1 MAETLAAMSTD
12 TYTHTQPAAL
22 PGLFSRARASRWA
35 PLPIVLAGTFM
46 VVLDFFIV
54 NVALPSI
61 QSSLDASSGAIE
73 WIVAGYGLTTAILLI
88 TAGRLGDRYGR
99 RRVFLTGLALF
110 TLSSAVCGLAG
121 SASVLVVARLVQGCA
136 AALLMANVLSIIGV
150 LYEGV
155 DRAKALSAYGMVMGL
170 AAVSGQLIGGA
181 LVQANPAGLGWRSCF
196 LINVPVGAVAL
207 ALAPRLVPESRTPRA
222 GGADV
227 LGMVLVTCGLT
238 AIVLPLVE
246 GRQHGW
252 PLWTWISLALA
263 PAILVVF
270 WRYERRLAQRGG
282 APLLSL
288 ELFEARSFTAGLVA
302 QLVFWC
308 GQASF
313 FLILAL
319 YLQLGRGL
327 SALQSG
333 LVFTILAVSYL
344 AASLRAPVLTQK
356 YGRRVLAIGAS
367 ILAVGHLA
375 LLGAVAVVGVGGSI
389 AILVPGL
396 LLVGAG
402 MGLGITPL
410 ATIIMASMKPEQAG
424 ATSGVLSTAQN
435 VGNAVG
441 VAVVGVVFF
450 GALGHGYAD
459 ALELSLAILAGTLAV
474 VALLTRLL
482 PSPVR
487 S

>member
-1 MAETLAAMSTD
+1 MSTD
-12 TYTHTQPAAL
+12 TYTHSQPGVH
-22 PGLFSRARASRWA
+22 PGLISRARASRWA
-35 PLPIVLAGTFM
+35 PLPIILAGTFM

-88 TAGRLGDRYGR
+88 PAGRLGDQYGR
-99 RRVFLTGLALF
+99 RLVFCSGLALF
-110 TLSSAVCGLAG
+110 TLSSAVCGVAG
-121 SASVLVVARLVQGCA
+121 SASVLVIARLMQGCA

-150 LYEGV
+150 LYQGV

-196 LINVPVGAVAL
+196 LINVPVGVLAL
-207 ALAPRLVPESRTPRA
+207 ALAPRLLPESRTPRA
-222 GGADV
+222 GRADV
-227 LGMVLVTCGLT
+227 PGMVLVTCGLT

-252 PLWTWISLALA
+252 PPWTWISLAVA
-263 PAILVVF
+263 PAILAAF
-270 WRYERRLAQRGG
+270 WRYEQWLTRRGG
-282 APLLSL
+282 SPLLNL
-288 ELFEARSFTAGLVA
+288 DLFEARSFTAGLGA

-344 AASLRAPVLTQK
+344 AASVRAPALTER
-356 YGRRVLAIGAS
+356 YGRRVLAFGAGT
-367 ILAVGHLA
+367 LAIGHLA
-375 LLGAVAVVGVGGSI
+375 LLSAVAVVGVGGSI
-389 AILVPGL
+389 IILVPGL

-435 VGNAVG
+435 VGNALG

-450 GALGHGYAD
+450 GALNHGYAD
-459 ALELSLAILAGTLAV
+459 AFELSLAVLAGTLAL

-482 PSPVR
+482 PAPVR

>member
-1 MAETLAAMSTD
+1 MSTD
-12 TYTHTQPAAL
+12 TYTHPRLAAAPRL
-22 PGLFSRARASRWA
+22 LSRARASRWA
-35 PLPIVLAGTFM
+35 PLPIILAGTFM

-61 QSSLDASSGAIE
+61 QSGLHASSGALE
-73 WIVAGYGLTTAILLI
+73 WIVAGYGLTTAVLLI
-88 TAGRLGDRYGR
+88 TSGRLGDRYGR
-99 RRVFLTGLALF
+99 RRVFCTGLALF

-121 SASVLVVARLVQGCA
+121 SPGVLVAARLAQGCA

-150 LYEGV
+150 LYDGV

-196 LINVPVGAVAL
+196 LINVPVGLL
-207 ALAPRLVPESRTPRA
+207 ALACAPRVVPESRVRQA
-222 GGADV
+222 GRPDL
-227 LGMVLVTCGLT
+227 LGTLLVTAGLT

-246 GRQHGW
+246 GRQQGW
-252 PLWTWISLALA
+252 PLWTWISLAVA
-263 PAILVVF
+263 PGLLTWF
-270 WRYERRLAQRGG
+270 WHHQRGLARRG
-282 APLLSL
+282 GSPLLSP
-288 ELFEARSFTAGLVA
+288 ELFVTRSFNAGLVA

-327 SALQSG
+327 TALQSG
-333 LVFTILAVSYL
+333 LVFTILAGSYL
-344 AASLRAPVLTQK
+344 AASLRAPALTQRH
-356 YGRRVLAIGAS
+356 GRRVLAA
-367 ILAVGHLA
+367 
-375 LLGAVAVVGVGGSI
+375 GAVTLAIGHGLLLAAVAAIGVGGSI
-389 AILVPGL
+389 AALVPGL
-396 LLVGAG
+396 LLIGAG

-410 ATIIMASMKPEQAG
+410 ATIIMAGMKPEQAG
-424 ATSGVLSTAQN
+424 ATSGILSTAQN
-435 VGNAVG
+435 VGNALG
-441 VAVVGVVFF
+441 VALIGVVFF
-450 GALGHGYAD
+450 GSLDRGYAS
-459 ALELSLAILAGTLAV
+459 AFELSLAVLAATLAV

-482 PSPVR
+482 PAPVR